1 MQRRT
6 HTLWWLAF
14 FALAWTVP
22 PARAVHTEETTPS
35 QTRVVRLGVLTD
47 NYPYS
52 FRDTDGTI
60 KGFAFDLA
68 TAVEQAMGLKVERV
82 YGTTEEIRAAF
93 RDGRI
98 DLLQSYAQFPEREGE
113 ADFSVPWLNLAG
125 TIFVRAGD
133 TRIREFADLKG
144 RQVLVHR
151 GSLGEAVLRRAGMGA
166 SIVYA
171 DSVDQTL
178 IRLARGEA
186 DATLASR
193 LSALS
198 LAQRNGIK
206 DLVSL
211 DAKIPGYEVRY
222 CMAVRKGEHDLLAQV
237 NEGLA
242 ILVRTGRF
250 DEIYRKWFGHLEPGK
265 YSAEQVLAAVAAGL
279 AIALAVAVWA
289 AVKQRRLRRRLQ
301 QQEEQ
306 LRQKQKLEAV
316 GTLARGVA
324 HDFNNLLTAIMGNV
338 ELSLMGLP
346 PDHPE
351 APGLK
356 LALNAGRRAR
366 DLVQQILTFSRQTAP
381 RREVVVLQ
389 PLVEETVNLLRT
401 LAQDAVTFEVQLPAD
416 LPPVLADPAQVH
428 QVLMNLGTNAVQAMR
443 GQPGRLTFA
452 GEAVKIG
459 SELREQQIELK
470 PGYYVR
476 IGIQDTGPGMT
487 EEVRRRAFE
496 PFFTTKRTGEGTGLG
511 LAVVHGIMEQHGG
524 AVSLYSDPGR
534 GSRFNLYFTAAPA
547 PEPAA
552 FVPGPAGGAG
562 RGERILLVDDDPA
575 VIDTGRKMFER
586 LGYRVSAYTTPATAL
601 VEYRSQP
608 GAFDLVFSDLTMP
621 GMNGLQLLTAVRALR
636 ADQAFVLC
644 SGLFSDSD
652 RQAAGKHG
660 VSVFVPKPLSL
671 AALNDAVIAALKR
684 T

>member
-1 MQRRT
+1 MAAF
-6 HTLWWLAF
+6 LARG
-14 FALAWTVP
+14 LAAEVAAPVP
-22 PARAVHTEETTPS
+22 PAPTPA
-35 QTRVVRLGVLTD
+35 RVIRMGVLTD

-52 FRDTDGTI
+52 FLDTDGVI

-68 TAVEQAMGLKVERV
+68 AAVERTMGLKVERV
-82 YGTTEEIRAAF
+82 VGTTEEIRAAF

-98 DLLQSYAQFPEREGE
+98 DLLQSYAQFPEREKE
-113 ADFSVPWLNLAG
+113 ADFTVPYMNLAG
-125 TIFVRAGD
+125 TIIVRAGEK
-133 TRIREFADLKG
+133 RIHEFADLQG

-178 IRLARGEA
+178 IRLAQGEG

-193 LSALS
+193 LSAMS
-198 LAQRNGIK
+198 LAQRSGIK
-206 DLVSL
+206 DLMPL

-222 CMAVRKGEHDLLAQV
+222 CMAVRKGDHELLAQV

-242 ILVRTGRF
+242 ILVRTGGF

-265 YSAEQVLAAVAAGL
+265 YTAEQVLAAVAAGL
-279 AIALAVAVWA
+279 AIALAVAIWA
-289 AVKQRRLRRRLQ
+289 AVKQSRLRRRLQ

-306 LRQKQKLEAV
+306 LRRKQKLEAV

-356 LALNAGRRAR
+356 VALNAGRRAR
-366 DLVQQILTFSRQTAP
+366 DLVQQILAFSRQTAP
-381 RREVVVLQ
+381 RREVVALA
-389 PLVEETVNLLRT
+389 PLVEETVNLLRA
-401 LAQDAVTFEVQLPAD
+401 LAQDAVTFEIQLPAG
-416 LPPVLADPAQVH
+416 LPPVLADPAQMH

-443 GQPGRLTFA
+443 GQPGRLIFM
-452 GEAVKIG
+452 GEAVTVG
-459 SELREQQIELK
+459 SEILEQQVELK

-476 IGIQDTGPGMT
+476 LAIQDTGPGMT
-487 EEVRRRAFE
+487 EDVRRRVFE
-496 PFFTTKRTGEGTGLG
+496 PFFTTKKTGEGTGLG
-511 LAVVHGIMEQHGG
+511 LAVVHGIMEQHAG
-524 AVSLYSDPGR
+524 AVTLYSDPGR
-534 GSRFNLYFTAAPA
+534 GSRFNLYFPAAPT
-547 PEPAA
+547 PEP
-552 FVPGPAGGAG
+552 VGPEAGANGVSG

-586 LGYRVSAYTTPATAL
+586 LGYRVSAFTAPEAAL
-601 VEYRSQP
+601 AEYRARP
-608 GAFDLVFSDLTMP
+608 GTFDLVFSDLTMP
-621 GMNGLQLLTAVRALR
+621 GMNGLHLLAAVRALR

-652 RQAAGKHG
+652 RQAAAEHG
-660 VSVFVPKPLSL
+660 VLVFVPKPLSL
-671 AALNDAVIAALKR
+671 TALNEAVVAALRQK
-684 T
+684 

>member
-1 MQRRT
+1 
-6 HTLWWLAF
+6 
-14 FALAWTVP
+14 VI
-22 PARAVHTEETTPS
+22 
-35 QTRVVRLGVLTD
+35 RVGVLTD

-52 FRDTDGTI
+52 FRDTDGVI

-68 TAVEQAMGLKVERV
+68 TAVERAMGLKYERV
-82 YGTTEEIRAAF
+82 IGTTEEIRAAF

-113 ADFSVPWLNLAG
+113 ADFTVPYMNLAG
-125 TIFVRAGD
+125 TIIVRAGE
-133 TRIREFADLKG
+133 TRIHEFADLKD

-151 GSLGEAVLRRAGMGA
+151 GSLGEAVLRRAGMGT

-178 IRLARGEA
+178 IRLAQGEA

-193 LSALS
+193 LSAMS

-206 DLVSL
+206 DLVAL

-222 CMAVRKGEHDLLAQV
+222 CMAVRKGDHELLAQV

-250 DEIYRKWFGHLEPGK
+250 NEIYRKWFGHLEPDK
-265 YSAEQVLAAVAAGL
+265 YTAEQVLAAVAGGL
-279 AIALAVAVWA
+279 AIALAVAIWA
-289 AVKQRRLRRRLQ
+289 AVKQSRLRRRLQ

-306 LRQKQKLEAV
+306 LRRKQKLEAV

-351 APGLK
+351 APGLRV
-356 LALNAGRRAR
+356 ALNAGRRAR

-381 RREVVVLQ
+381 RREVVALP
-389 PLVEETVNLLRT
+389 PLIDETVNLLRT
-401 LAQDAVTFEVQLPAD
+401 LAQDAVTFEIQLPAG
-416 LPPVLADPAQVH
+416 LPPVLADPAQMH

-443 GQPGRLTFA
+443 GRPGRLTFT
-452 GEAVKIG
+452 GEAVTIG
-459 SELREQQIELK
+459 TELREQQVELK
-470 PGYYVR
+470 PGHYVR

-487 EEVRRRAFE
+487 EEVRRRVFE
-496 PFFTTKRTGEGTGLG
+496 PFFTTKKTGEGTGLG
-511 LAVVHGIMEQHGG
+511 LAVVHGIMEQHAG
-524 AVSLYSDPGR
+524 AVTLYSDVGR
-534 GSRFNLYFTAAPA
+534 GSRFNLYFPAAPA

-552 FVPGPAGGAG
+552 PEAGALRVSG
-562 RGERILLVDDDPA
+562 RGERVLLVDDDPA

-586 LGYRVSAYTTPATAL
+586 LGYRVSAHTTPEAAL
-601 VEYRSQP
+601 AEYRARP
-608 GAFDLVFSDLTMP
+608 GTFDLVFSDLTMP
-621 GMNGLQLLTAVRALR
+621 GMSGLHLLAAVRALR

-652 RQAAGKHG
+652 RQAAAQHG
-660 VSVFVPKPLSL
+660 VSVFVPKPLSV
-671 AALNDAVIAALKR
+671 AALNEAAVEALRQK
-684 T
+684 